1 MIEMFVNDQALT
13 LPDDLN
19 IRIELNFPTFE
30 SDVIPASIIYHFD
43 LPFLG
48 NESILNYSNHIEV
61 MGKFYEY
68 PWRMNFD
75 GINLFSGK
83 LIVTSVA
90 EVFRCAVTLRQL
102 PADFADKN
110 IDSFT
115 FPTLQLVPTGS
126 GINNTS
132 QIPGITHKLFTLP
145 KIYAPEL
152 FSSNPAWCKIVNRF
166 PSTEQN
172 RYSESAIP
180 IFYVF
185 KILEIIFTSEDF
197 FVAYSDSALAKN
209 SLIFD
214 SLLFFNNYTL
224 DTSPEEYVGTSSLN
238 IYYYKNNIYPKN
250 HLPAISVNSVLVGL
264 KQMFTLTTF
273 VDNQT
278 NMVQFLFFKD
288 IADSKILDLSD
299 IVLDGH
305 EVLINE
311 PTAFHLK
318 FSDDDYKVDGPV
330 TAYGTLS
337 HASTPSREDL
347 LISVQAVN
355 SYYKSVPGSDFT
367 PGGDVIDIL
376 EWKRVGNSF
385 FPLKTNPDLSKTE
398 EVSIEASP
406 MPMDYFANTP
416 YPFYEEGGVSPRF
429 APDASKTDKLIF
441 FFTDKLNRNL
451 GTSSEIQSNGTV
463 YSDRPG
469 LKIGTSYGLYNK
481 LLKPWYDFL
490 ENANEY
496 TFSFKCSIE
505 DILRI
510 IPIFGYQEASTRDQ
524 IRRIRVRN
532 QVYIPK
538 QFTFELTHTK
548 ITCQAKLMKDD
559 GNH

>member
-238 IYYYKNNIYPKN
+238 IYY
-250 HLPAISVNSVLVGL
+250 
-264 KQMFTLTTF
+264 
-273 VDNQT
+273 
-278 NMVQFLFFKD
+278 
-288 IADSKILDLSD
+288 
-299 IVLDGH
+299 
-305 EVLINE
+305 
-311 PTAFHLK
+311 
-318 FSDDDYKVDGPV
+318 
-330 TAYGTLS
+330 
-337 HASTPSREDL
+337 
-347 LISVQAVN
+347 
-355 SYYKSVPGSDFT
+355 
-367 PGGDVIDIL
+367 
-376 EWKRVGNSF
+376 
-385 FPLKTNPDLSKTE
+385 
-398 EVSIEASP
+398 
-406 MPMDYFANTP
+406 
-416 YPFYEEGGVSPRF
+416 
-429 APDASKTDKLIF
+429 
-441 FFTDKLNRNL
+441 
-451 GTSSEIQSNGTV
+451 
-463 YSDRPG
+463 
-469 LKIGTSYGLYNK
+469 
-481 LLKPWYDFL
+481 
-490 ENANEY
+490 
-496 TFSFKCSIE
+496 
-505 DILRI
+505 
-510 IPIFGYQEASTRDQ
+510 
-524 IRRIRVRN
+524 
-532 QVYIPK
+532 
-538 QFTFELTHTK
+538 
-548 ITCQAKLMKDD
+548 
-559 GNH
+559 